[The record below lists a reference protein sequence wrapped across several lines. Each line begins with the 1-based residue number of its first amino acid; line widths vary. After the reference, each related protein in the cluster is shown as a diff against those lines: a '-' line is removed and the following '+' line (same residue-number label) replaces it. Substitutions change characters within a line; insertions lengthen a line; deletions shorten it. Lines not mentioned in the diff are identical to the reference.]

1 MIFFS
6 FKLIKDRSI
15 TYICRSTIYIYAEIP
30 YLYTEVCIYI
40 YTHTH
45 TYICDSTKTFLNQGL
60 EKKKFNINQV
70 TEIATERYCTTC
82 DGLGDSH
89 SPSFYRAI
97 YMPCKA
103 TADPSQKVFQPL
115 ILKQVR
121 SIIRVYWVTVSD
133 PLSLKFI

>member
-1 MIFFS
+1 MQ
-6 FKLIKDRSI
+6 KYYR
-15 TYICRSTIYIYAEIP
+15 YIYMQKYYIYIQKYA
-30 YLYTEVCIYI
+30 YI
-40 YTHTH
+40 FTHTDTHTH
-45 TYICDSTKTFLNQGL
+45 IYIYICDSTKTFLTQGL
-60 EKKKFNINQV
+60 EKKKFNVNQV

-89 SPSFYRAI
+89 SPSFYRAV

-121 SIIRVYWVTVSD
+121 SIIRVYRVTVSD
-133 PLSLKFI
+133 PL

>member
-1 MIFFS
+1 MQ
-6 FKLIKDRSI
+6 KYYR
-15 TYICRSTIYIYAEIP
+15 YIYAEVP

-45 TYICDSTKTFLNQGL
+45 THTHIYICDSTKTFLNQGL
-60 EKKKFNINQV
+60 EKKKFNVNQV

-89 SPSFYRAI
+89 SPSFYRAV

-115 ILKQVR
+115 ILKQVQ
-121 SIIRVYWVTVSD
+121 SIIRVYRVTVSD

>member
-1 MIFFS
+1 MQ
-6 FKLIKDRSI
+6 K
-15 TYICRSTIYIYAEIP
+15 YYIYIYAEIP

-45 TYICDSTKTFLNQGL
+45 TYTHICDSTKTFLNQGL

-89 SPSFYRAI
+89 SPSFYRAV